1 LCGALKNVVAL
12 AAGFADGLGLGA
24 NSKVRD

>member
-1 LCGALKNVVAL
+1 LWCGCEQVVAL

-24 NSKVRD
+24 NTKVIS